1 MFEKLSERD
10 KRALKLGIV
19 GVVLVPVF
27 FLCIVPWFEDW
38 RQVREQLSARRQMMK
53 KITTVDSRLFS
64 LVPKFSIPR
73 DEKSQGTL
81 FRDEFSKQLK
91 QAGINAKSIQL
102 VSARKQQRVSGYKCL
117 QLQCR
122 GECRFEQVMDLLA
135 ALNGNPYFVAVEA
148 ITLKCDT
155 NDRNKMDITLTVSTY
170 AK

>member
-1 MFEKLSERD
+1 MFKRLSERD
-10 KRALKLGIV
+10 RRALKLGIV

-27 FLCIVPWFEDW
+27 FLCVVPWFEDW
-38 RQVREQLSARRQMMK
+38 RQVRKQLTARREMMK

-81 FRDEFSKQLK
+81 FRDEFSRQLK
-91 QAGINAKSIQL
+91 QAGIKAKSVQL
-102 VSARKQQRVSGYKCL
+102 VSSRKQRQISGYKCL

-122 GECRFEQVMDLLA
+122 GECGFGQVVDLLA
-135 ALNGNPYFVAVEA
+135 ALNGNPYFVGVEA
-148 ITLKCDT
+148 ISLKCDAK
-155 NDRNKMDITLTVSTY
+155 DRNKMDVTLTVSTY